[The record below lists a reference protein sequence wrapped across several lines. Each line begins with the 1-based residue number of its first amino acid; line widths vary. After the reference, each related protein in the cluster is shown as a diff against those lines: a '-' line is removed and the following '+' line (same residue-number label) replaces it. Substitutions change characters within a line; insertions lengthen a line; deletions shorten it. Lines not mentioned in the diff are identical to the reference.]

1 MLRQLSVMLVLP
13 LSAVSI
19 LPAPARAVVDLQI
32 TEIWPGGLA
41 GAENTSDWF
50 EITNFGDMAATNL
63 LASPLHMDDDSAA
76 FASSVELE
84 GIDTIGPGESVIY
97 LTDYE
102 GGFGDLAGG
111 TAAFLAMW
119 GPLPGVQIGGA
130 PGSIGLGGGGD
141 AVNIW
146 DDFATLLDSEGYSTA
161 AALPSF
167 VSNPDGT
174 WVDNTFAQ
182 VDVWGA
188 YEGNFGATS
197 SISDPPIGSPG
208 TTGAIPEPST
218 MLLLLL
224 GAVAAAFCGR
234 RRGFKTSR
242 LPFMTPQL

>member
-1 MLRQLSVMLVLP
+1 MLRRLNTLLVLP
-13 LSAVSI
+13 LLALSI
-19 LPAPARAVVDLQI
+19 LSAPAWAVVDLQI

-41 GAENTSDWF
+41 GTENTSDWF
-50 EITNFGDMAATNL
+50 EVTNFGDMPATNL

-84 GIDTIGPGESVIY
+84 GIDAIGPGESVIY

-102 GGFGDLAGG
+102 GPFGDLAAG

-146 DDFATLLDSEGYSTA
+146 DDLATLLDSEGYSTD

-167 VSNPDGT
+167 VSHPDGT

-208 TTGAIPEPST
+208 TTGATIPEPST
-218 MLLLLL
+218 TLLLLL

-234 RRGFKTSR
+234 RR
-242 LPFMTPQL
+242 